1 MFVYTGSVGH
11 HIVSVM
17 CIHYRVKRQ
26 TADQRIAE
34 LQALIA
40 LAQLQL
46 VQVEQHRPIYGH
58 GYVDPHN
65 S

>member
-1 MFVYTGSVGH
+1 
-11 HIVSVM
+11 
-17 CIHYRVKRQ
+17 VKRQ
-26 TADQRIAE
+26 AADQRIAE

-40 LAQLQL
+40 LAQLQQL
-46 VQVEQHRPIYGH
+46 DQQSSTIYGH